1 MRSRSFA
8 HFDLL
13 PSLVCLCAM
22 SGSAAT
28 ARAQVVPSFPAPPQ
42 QMTPTDVPPTYP
54 SPTIWH
60 SADSSQP
67 VPAPAPALPP
77 GNNTYFAVPGP
88 TPDPG
93 VRPDSPFGDP
103 AGGGPFR
110 GPYGEVGPS
119 PPGPVAPAGPLD
131 LDNSIQRTLTGE
143 EPWTWQILPASLL
156 YKSYLAGNREPRFAS
171 EIVYD
176 KKLGWLWDA
185 TIGARVG
192 LVRYGTEDSTSP
204 ECWQLPEGWQLDV
217 EGAAFP
223 RLDLPARDL
232 QDCDYRAGMP
242 ITYRQG
248 PWEVKFGYYHYC
260 SHLGDLYIF
269 ENPGVTRIDYERD
282 ALIFGVAAYLGPS
295 VRIYWEAGWAFHTEG
310 VAQPWDIQFGA
321 EFCSTEPTGPWGSPF
336 AAVNGHLHQEDNF
349 GGNLSLQ
356 AGWQWRGRTG
366 HVLRTGVQ
374 YFNGMSDDS
383 QFYNRFEQYV
393 GFGLW
398 YDY

>member
-28 ARAQVVPSFPAPPQ
+28 ARREGCAELSR
-42 QMTPTDVPPTYP
+42 T
-54 SPTIWH
+54 
-60 SADSSQP
+60 
-67 VPAPAPALPP
+67 APADDSNRRAADVSFSHHLAFGRLEPA
-77 GNNTYFAVPGP
+77 GPGP
-88 TPDPG
+88 CAGLASGQQHVFRSPGADADPG

-269 ENPGVTRIDYERD
+269 ENPGVTRIDYDAQCADFRGGGLSRPERAD
-282 ALIFGVAAYLGPS
+282 LLGSRLGVSHRGRRAALGHS
-295 VRIYWEAGWAFHTEG
+295 VR
-310 VAQPWDIQFGA
+310 
-321 EFCSTEPTGPWGSPF
+321 
-336 AAVNGHLHQEDNF
+336 
-349 GGNLSLQ
+349 
-356 AGWQWRGRTG
+356 RR
-366 HVLRTGVQ
+366 VLL
-374 YFNGMSDDS
+374 D
-383 QFYNRFEQYV
+383 
-393 GFGLW
+393 
-398 YDY
+398 